1 MVKDEITYLAKWEG
15 KKKDD
20 YESSLGD
27 YGSLEHFRKGLFP
40 ALLFENET
48 SESQW
53 AVCTSVIPTI
63 IAGRCIMWF
72 LIKILKQRH
81 LVWSCG

>member
-1 MVKDEITYLAKWEG
+1 MEK

-27 YGSLEHFRKGLFP
+27 YRSLESFRKGLFP
-40 ALLFENET
+40 ALLFENEA

-53 AVCTSVIPTI
+53 AVCTSVIPTV
-63 IAGRCIMWF
+63 IAGRCIMRF

>member
-1 MVKDEITYLAKWEG
+1 MG
-15 KKKDD
+15 KKDD

-27 YGSLEHFRKGLFP
+27 YRSRGSFRKGLFP
-40 ALLFENET
+40 ALLFENEA
-48 SESQW
+48 SERPW
-53 AVCTSVIPTI
+53 AVYTSVRPTV

-81 LVWSCG
+81 LVWFCG